1 MVIQTGLLVAGSSI
15 VTAIVAKFKCFL
27 KRNGE
32 LNYGCGFTE
41 KDLQDQDEFEVKE
54 FKLTDDIRGLY
65 VRPKGHTHLY
75 THEEH
80 NIDSDS
86 E

>member
-41 KDLQDQDEFEVKE
+41 KDGVF
-54 FKLTDDIRGLY
+54 
-65 VRPKGHTHLY
+65 
-75 THEEH
+75 
-80 NIDSDS
+80 SS
-86 E
+86 